1 MKEDENG
8 PPSFREPIGM
18 DDIINKFTK
27 KMELKRQSTSF
38 ENKNKTF
45 DEQISS
51 TNSSLTKEQI
61 LQKHK
66 QFVKPRI
73 QPGLPNMPNITK
85 TKASQDRSQV
95 NSMKNQ
101 HKVVWVQKFSLFI
114 LLTQINFNAVKHQVF
129 DPTPEAK

>member
-1 MKEDENG
+1 MKDENDIG
-8 PPSFREPIGM
+8 PPNFREPIGM

-27 KMELKRQSTSF
+27 KMELKRQSTSI
-38 ENKNKTF
+38 EHKKSNNF
-45 DEQISS
+45 DEQIS

-85 TKASQDRSQV
+85 TKTSQDLNRV

-101 HKVVWVQKFSLFI
+101 LKV
-114 LLTQINFNAVKHQVF
+114 AYYHC
-129 DPTPEAK
+129 

>member
-1 MKEDENG
+1 MKDENDIG
-8 PPSFREPIGM
+8 PPNFREPIGM

-27 KMELKRQSTSF
+27 KMELKRQSTS
-38 ENKNKTF
+38 EHKKSTF
-45 DEQISS
+45 DEQISTNISS

-85 TKASQDRSQV
+85 TKGSQDLNRV
-95 NSMKNQ
+95 NSIKNQ
-101 HKVVWVQKFSLFI
+101 LKVAYYHYTKFREISKLPYLGLNMPF
-114 LLTQINFNAVKHQVF
+114 LR
-129 DPTPEAK
+129 

>member
-1 MKEDENG
+1 MKDENDIG
-8 PPSFREPIGM
+8 PPNFREPIGM

-27 KMELKRQSTSF
+27 KMELKRQSTS
-38 ENKNKTF
+38 EHKKSTF
-45 DEQISS
+45 DEQISTNISS

-85 TKASQDRSQV
+85 TKGSQDLNRV
-95 NSMKNQ
+95 NSIKNQ
-101 HKVVWVQKFSLFI
+101 LKVAYYYGEQ
-114 LLTQINFNAVKHQVF
+114 
-129 DPTPEAK
+129 

>member
-1 MKEDENG
+1 
-8 PPSFREPIGM
+8 M

-45 DEQISS
+45 DEQLSS

-85 TKASQDRSQV
+85 TKPSQDRSQA

-101 HKVVWVQKFSLFI
+101 HKVVWDQKFRYLYC
-114 LLTQINFNAVKHQVF
+114 
-129 DPTPEAK
+129 